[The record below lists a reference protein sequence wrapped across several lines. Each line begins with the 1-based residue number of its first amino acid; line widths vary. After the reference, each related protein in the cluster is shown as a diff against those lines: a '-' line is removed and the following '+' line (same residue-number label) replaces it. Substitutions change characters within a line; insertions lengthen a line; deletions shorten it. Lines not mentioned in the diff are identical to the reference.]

1 MIQVGSSVAGDA
13 SKPTSEKLKERGQDL
28 LGKFVEEQLKNIKIT
43 NVEEQLKPK
52 PTEGG
57 QNLLGKFVEEQLKP
71 KPTEGGQNL
80 LGKFVE
86 EQLKNIKITNVE
98 EQLKTD
104 PKITKVNKAIQRYI
118 SIW

>member
-57 QNLLGKFVEEQLKP
+57 QNLLGKFVEEQLK
-71 KPTEGGQNL
+71 
-80 LGKFVE
+80 
-86 EQLKNIKITNVE
+86 NIKITNVE